1 MHKRFS
7 ELPKRLTVSFPLW
20 LIYGT
25 KGGFSPYYDID
36 RAVREHAERGFN
48 CMRIDGG
55 AGLIH
60 DQNGEPREPFVMTD
74 IFGEYERI
82 PRQQHMIGN
91 GGVADLLQ
99 RLIKTLECCKKYGVY
114 VILSQWYYLHTYWFH
129 KQGDPVADELFA
141 IPVHEKFMAFAK
153 FWHYI
158 LLEIEKRGL
167 DDRIAFIE
175 IFNEVNDHPYRCG
188 IEWDHAAKKSIS
200 AEEKALFKKEHT
212 EAIAWLK
219 ERHPNVMV
227 GYDTGFW
234 GDDDD
239 CMPSGIDVYNFHSY
253 YLWSL
258 YGDTMREHPEWFNGR
273 ITPADVA
280 ATREGRRPAQSDWY
294 ERVALYNDMKS
305 SVMLD
310 VEKALEEKLIAEREK
325 YIEKMKNTVNGAISN
340 KAGAPTVCGE
350 GVSYICSKYLLWE
363 EKSDTYWSVVREML
377 QTYKSLGVWGSV
389 IRTCMGPEDPCW
401 DLCKDRIRELNLL
414 FLSD

>member
-25 KGGFSPYYDID
+25 EGGYSPYLDLDKAI
-36 RAVREHAERGFN
+36 REHSERGFN
-48 CMRIDGG
+48 CIRIDGG
-55 AGLIH
+55 AGLTH
-60 DQNGEPREPFVMTD
+60 DLDGNPRKPFEMTD
-74 IFGEYERI
+74 IFGEYEKL
-82 PRQQHMIGN
+82 PRQEHMLGES
-91 GGVADLLQ
+91 GTVDLLS
-99 RLIKTLECCKKYGVY
+99 RLIETLRCCKKYGVY
-114 VILSQWYYLHTYWFH
+114 VILSQWYYLHTYWIH
-129 KQGDPVADELFA
+129 KAGDPVADELIA
-141 IPVHEKFMAFAK
+141 IPTHERFMAFAK

-158 LLEIEKRGL
+158 LLEAEKHGL
-167 DDRIAFIE
+167 DGQIAFVE

-200 AEEKALFKKEHT
+200 AEEKALFKKEH
-212 EAIAWLK
+212 EDAIAWLK
-219 ERHPNVMV
+219 ELHPKMMF
-227 GYDTGFW
+227 GYDCGSYI
-234 GDDDD
+234 DDET
-239 CMPSGIDVYNFHSY
+239 CLPGNADVYNFHSY

-294 ERVALYNDMKS
+294 ERVALYNDMKPE
-305 SVMLD
+305 VIPQ
-310 VEKALEEKLIAEREK
+310 VENALENKFLEEREK
-325 YIEKMKNTVNGAISN
+325 YVTKMETTAKMSVGN
-340 KAGAPTVCGE
+340 KLGIPTVCGE
-350 GVSYICSKYLLWE
+350 GVSYICSKKILWE
-363 EKSDTYWSVVREML
+363 EHSDSYWSLVRQTL
-377 QTYKSLGVWGSV
+377 QTYKNLGVFGSV